1 MNAATIFPQQ
11 QLTSFDDVKA
21 MLKELAI
28 RMKETDRRMKE
39 TDKKIGKLGNRIG
52 DIIESIMTNEIH
64 NQFRKFGYNFTKTS
78 RNIEMVLKDGKA
90 LEVDAFVENGDYA
103 LAIEV
108 KTKLQTEDINYH
120 IQRMEKLRQYADD
133 RNDKRKYIGAVA
145 SPILSENVKEY
156 AFKCGFYVI
165 EVNEDTAK
173 ILKPESFTPHIW

>member
-1 MNAATIFPQQ
+1 MNTATTFPQQ
-11 QLTSFDDVKA
+11 QIISFDDVKA
-21 MLKELAI
+21 ALKELAVS
-28 RMKETDRRMKE
+28 MKRTDE
-39 TDKKIGKLGNRIG
+39 KIGKLGNRIG

-64 NQFRKFGYNFTKTS
+64 RQFRKLGYNFTKTS
-78 RNIEMVLKDGKA
+78 RDIEMLLKDGTA
-90 LEVDAFVENGDYA
+90 LEIDAFVENGDYA

-108 KTKLQTEDINYH
+108 KTKLKTEDINYH

-165 EVNEDTAK
+165 EVNENTAQ
-173 ILKPESFTPHIW
+173 ILEPDGFTPHIW